1 MVKAEFDTP
10 VHLAVPSAMSL
21 PMHPAHQQ
29 KARPTSPMVGQSSP
43 MTSFPQVQYSPPSSS
58 AFRSDHPGIN
68 WIPNTPPPIASP
80 GGARNAGMSQ
90 PLPPA
95 RLPFPLQQSI
105 LESSGSTK
113 VSIVCH
119 EGMTM
124 DSMRKVKQAM
134 IEAIGASSC
143 HVEEVMMP
151 GRTESFE
158 TIHKGVPVVKESAV
172 NINISRVKVPMW
184 ARNTWDDF
192 GFDPDRT
199 LHGRINGIL
208 QEDQAYT
215 NQVVTQVID
224 VHPDVQGRLRMHPE
238 EMSGAIRGGSAW
250 LDSEDPLEK
259 FQRLED
265 EASISDFTSEDSTMS
280 GWGAESKA
288 RERSQ
293 RRSEKKKDARNK
305 NKKKAAPK
313 PKAKAKNAQAKAK
326 AKQRAMQLAIEQMPC
341 VGVGGI

>member
-1 MVKAEFDTP
+1 
-10 VHLAVPSAMSL
+10 
-21 PMHPAHQQ
+21 
-29 KARPTSPMVGQSSP
+29 

-58 AFRSDHPGIN
+58 AFRSDHPGSN

-95 RLPFPLQQSI
+95 RLPCPLQQSI

-119 EGMTM
+119 EGMTK

-172 NINISRVKVPMW
+172 NINISRVKVPML
-184 ARNTWDDF
+184 ARKTWDDF

-224 VHPDVQGRLRMHPE
+224 VHPDVQGRLRMQPE
-238 EMSGAIRGGSAW
+238 EVSGAIRGGSAW
-250 LDSEDPLEK
+250 LDSEDRLEK

-265 EASISDFTSEDSTMS
+265 EASISDFTSEDSMSMS

-288 RERSQ
+288 RERS
-293 RRSEKKKDARNK
+293 RSNK
-305 NKKKAAPK
+305 NKKKAARKPK
-313 PKAKAKNAQAKAK
+313 AKAKNAQAKAKAKNAQAKAK
-326 AKQRAMQLAIEQMPC
+326 AKQRAMELAIERMPC

>member
-10 VHLAVPSAMSL
+10 VHLAVPSAMAL
-21 PMHPAHQQ
+21 PMHQAQRIAH
-29 KARPTSPMVGQSSP
+29 PTSPGQLASP
-43 MTSFPQVQYSPPSSS
+43 GPMLPRAQYSPPLSN
-58 AFRSDHPGIN
+58 AIRLDN
-68 WIPNTPPPIASP
+68 WIPSTPPGRIASP
-80 GGARNAGMSQ
+80 GGADYRNADMMPTQ
-90 PLPPA
+90 ALPQA
-95 RLPFPLQQSI
+95 RLPLPLQQSI
-105 LESSGSTK
+105 HESSGSTN

-119 EGMTM
+119 DSMTM
-124 DSMRKVKQAM
+124 DSMRKVKQAT